1 MAGVGGVE
9 PSWLAAGFRG
19 TDDGG
24 EFDQPGFDWLGEV
37 VAVLADGGVLVD
49 AKRGGGEEAIHS
61 GLFLGFTSGGF
72 GGAGVLWFQSAFG
85 KCPAVAVGGTNEEE
99 FQSVPVVASPDYGGH
114 AGAMSHDWRW
124 MEGWGEKADRGWFTG
139 PCVASRCIP
148 GYE

>member
-1 MAGVGGVE
+1 ME

-19 TDDGG
+19 ADGGG
-24 EFDQPGFDWLGEV
+24 EFNQPGFDWLGEV

-49 AKRGGGEEAIHS
+49 AKRGGGGEAIHS

-72 GGAGVLWFQSAFG
+72 GWAGVLWFHSAFG
-85 KCPAVAVGGTNEEE
+85 KCPAVAGGGANEEE
-99 FQSVPVVASPDYGGH
+99 FQSIPVVAPPDYGGH
-114 AGAMSHDWRW
+114 AGAMGHDWRR
-124 MEGWGEKADRGWFTG
+124 MAGWGEKADRGWFTG

>member
-9 PSWLAAGFRG
+9 PGWLAAGFWG
-19 TDDGG
+19 GGGGG

-37 VAVLADGGVLVD
+37 VAVLADGGVLID
-49 AKRGGGEEAIHS
+49 AKRGGGREAIHS
-61 GLFLGFTSGGF
+61 GLFLGFSSGSF

-85 KCPAVAVGGTNEEE
+85 KCPAVAGGGANEEE
-99 FQSVPVVASPDYGGH
+99 FQGVPVVAPPDYGGH
-114 AGAMSHDWRW
+114 AGSMSHGWRW
-124 MEGWGEKADRGWFTG
+124 IEDEGEEVDRGWFTG

>member
-49 AKRGGGEEAIHS
+49 AKRGGAGEAIHS

-85 KCPAVAVGGTNEEE
+85 KCPAVAGGSTNEEE